1 MLLWWALQVFCNR
14 NYFCRMGEWMS
25 VLETRSPIVAKMIIR
40 KNRILQYNMTRPSKI
55 ELCSEIVQ
63 CMDGDI
69 ANLDDIEDI
78 DFDVP
83 NMDLIR
89 YIHGTFWKR
98 QELTNRSRWIQNN
111 VHAIIA
117 EELHIN
123 GRSRWMRYVYHAGC
137 VAFELSMVKVQMSTW
152 VK

>member
-1 MLLWWALQVFCNR
+1 
-14 NYFCRMGEWMS
+14 MGEWMS

-40 KNRILQYNMTRPSKI
+40 KKRILQYSMTRPSKI

-78 DFDVP
+78 DFAVP

-89 YIHGTFWKR
+89 YMHGTF
-98 QELTNRSRWIQNN
+98 
-111 VHAIIA
+111 
-117 EELHIN
+117 
-123 GRSRWMRYVYHAGC
+123 
-137 VAFELSMVKVQMSTW
+137 
-152 VK
+152 